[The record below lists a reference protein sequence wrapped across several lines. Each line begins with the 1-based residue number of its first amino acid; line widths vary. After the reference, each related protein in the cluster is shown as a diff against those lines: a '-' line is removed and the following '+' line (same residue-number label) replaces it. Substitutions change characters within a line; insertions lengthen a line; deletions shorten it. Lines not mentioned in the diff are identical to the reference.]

1 MNTHR
6 GTTPAHEPAISI
18 GSVSA
23 VISAG
28 LALAVVLGLDL
39 PAGFEAALLA
49 FVAAAGPVIAAIIT
63 RARVTPTVD
72 VVERRNGGDVLAG
85 KGHESIAEGEKI
97 RDVRA

>member
-6 GTTPAHEPAISI
+6 KTSEPAISI
-18 GSVSA
+18 GSISA

-63 RARVTPTVD
+63 RARVTPND
-72 VVERRNGGDVLAG
+72 RVVEADAGGTVVAG
-85 KGHESIAEGEKI
+85 AGHDTIPEGEPI
-97 RDVRA
+97 RAVHDA